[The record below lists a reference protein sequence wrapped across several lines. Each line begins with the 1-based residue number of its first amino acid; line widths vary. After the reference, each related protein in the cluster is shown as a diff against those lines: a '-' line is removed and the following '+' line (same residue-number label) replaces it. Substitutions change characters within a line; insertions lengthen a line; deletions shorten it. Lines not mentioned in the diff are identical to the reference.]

1 MLGDKIRKLRGEH
14 NLTQKELADLLYVS
28 PQAVSR
34 WENGDVEP
42 SITTLRSMAQIFN
55 ISLDKLLSHE
65 VIEDDLPKEKE
76 ERVIEDQE
84 EVKPINPTPVLAVC
98 EICNEPIYNPKK
110 IVRRKDAY
118 GRSVV
123 CSDCVERQNEQRL
136 RRHIFESK
144 RRRKKA
150 FIVTGIIA
158 GLWLVL
164 GLISIF
170 STEVP
175 ADMTRGEAFI
185 GLIISVI
192 LLYTFPAC
200 IILNNNFLKEAMG
213 TIFTFG
219 FVRFPGIIF
228 SLDFGGIIFLIT
240 VKILFLVLGMLL
252 VLAFGALALFVGV
265 WLSVFV
271 YPFALYNNYKK
282 PEKTEL
288 KNA

>member
-1 MLGDKIRKLRGEH
+1 M
-14 NLTQKELADLLYVS
+14 
-28 PQAVSR
+28 
-34 WENGDVEP
+34 
-42 SITTLRSMAQIFN
+42 ITTLRSMAQIFN